1 MSQVSAQRATVHEHP
16 ANGGSRIRQRQR
28 QRLIDACIS
37 ALHIYGPSNTTVEKV
52 VALADLSPGIVRF
65 YFDSKAAMLVAS
77 LEHLAAE
84 FGERVL
90 VPVARLKD
98 EPVHALQLLVSL
110 YLDAEI
116 ASPRKVSVW
125 YAFWGEA
132 SARQEYQDIC
142 GKKDEEFAALVRELM
157 ERMIAVSGARHLDAD
172 AVALGLIG
180 VLEVLW
186 QGIAFQSEANIDRA
200 AAVARSLRYLRS
212 VFPGQFGEA
221 PATTGAAATAAV
233 AAAARAERLPPRA
246 YRHEALLAAEREQLL
261 RPAWQVL
268 GHEAELRA
276 AGDYV
281 SGEAAGKRA
290 LVVRA
295 ERGRLHAFRNACRR
309 RPHALVS
316 ARRGHL
322 KSAIHCAAHALTYTF
337 DGRLVAGSTPGD
349 LTALELRQAGR
360 LLLVRAAGTA
370 TAAMDTEETAWAAF
384 AGLTPLGVT
393 EREVAADWKLLV
405 EQWLETPLP
414 QQNQLLVVR
423 TSAAAIVLVLPIVAG
438 RSRLRR
444 FEFSRARAAPSRTR
458 VARAQ
463 RRAAAWLREQIALA
477 ESTQAGLEGAP
488 DAVAE
493 SGPVAPALAQFRAQV
508 GALLRALPQ
517 EPGER

>member
-1 MSQVSAQRATVHEHP
+1 M
-16 ANGGSRIRQRQR
+16 
-28 QRLIDACIS
+28 
-37 ALHIYGPSNTTVEKV
+37 
-52 VALADLSPGIVRF
+52 
-65 YFDSKAAMLVAS
+65 
-77 LEHLAAE
+77 
-84 FGERVL
+84 
-90 VPVARLKD
+90 
-98 EPVHALQLLVSL
+98 
-110 YLDAEI
+110 
-116 ASPRKVSVW
+116 
-125 YAFWGEA
+125 
-132 SARQEYQDIC
+132 
-142 GKKDEEFAALVRELM
+142 
-157 ERMIAVSGARHLDAD
+157 
-172 AVALGLIG
+172 
-180 VLEVLW
+180 
-186 QGIAFQSEANIDRA
+186 
-200 AAVARSLRYLRS
+200 
-212 VFPGQFGEA
+212 
-221 PATTGAAATAAV
+221 
-233 AAAARAERLPPRA
+233 
-246 YRHEALLAAEREQLL
+246 LLAAEREQLL

-281 SGEAAGKRA
+281 SGEAAGERV

-370 TAAMDTEETAWAAF
+370 TAAMDTEETAWAPF

-414 QQNQLLVVR
+414 QQKFVAPNQLLEVR
-423 TSAAAIVLVLPIVAG
+423 TDGAAILQVLPIVAG

-458 VARAQ
+458 VARVQ